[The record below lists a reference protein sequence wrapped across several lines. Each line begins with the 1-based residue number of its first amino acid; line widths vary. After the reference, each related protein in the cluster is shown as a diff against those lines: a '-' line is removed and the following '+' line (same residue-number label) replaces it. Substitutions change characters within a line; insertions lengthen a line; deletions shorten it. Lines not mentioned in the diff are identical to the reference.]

1 MDIRT
6 RLYPLIHPPMT
17 DCLPGSAVI
26 RDLQGD
32 DSLPLVAPRRTEIL
46 EEQQQGEPPRSER
59 RRLLEI
65 HTISR
70 RIRIVQYR
78 NDA

>member
-6 RLYPLIHPPMT
+6 CFLPPIHPPMT
-17 DCLPGSAVI
+17 DWSSGSAVI
-26 RDLQGD
+26 RDLHGD
-32 DSLPLVAPRRTEIL
+32 DSLPLVGPRRTEIV